1 MITNWSEVC
10 KLGELNGFQTVN
22 IIQPILGTSNKNLNI
37 DDPLESNYLKNI
49 DMEQI
54 SSASSC
60 DNIVDLRDVFNG
72 INEEQIYFDKGHM
85 SDLGNEIIAEKLFEL
100 ISPMLLE
107 K

>member
-1 MITNWSEVC
+1 
-10 KLGELNGFQTVN
+10 
-22 IIQPILGTSNKNLNI
+22 
-37 DDPLESNYLKNI
+37 
-49 DMEQI
+49 MERI

-60 DNIVDLRDVFNG
+60 DNIVDLRDVFSG
-72 INEEQIYFDKGHM
+72 IDEKQIYFDRGHM